1 MLAEVWKQPILVS
14 RHFISCLK
22 LTTYQACKIILAKC
36 TFSWRLTLLRLP
48 AHITCQSVRQLS
60 VIDLLYL
67 QGDILLSVLS
77 FVTPLLSFC
86 QCFYWLYA
94 TMFSLFCLNC
104 MCKASLAPSLFGN
117 LFFFSLKRTQDITF
131 IISINSHKNICTSI
145 SVEENVLWIFR
156 VNHTD
161 KGTVSVEMSRM
172 IYSQTAAAFSFH
184 FLCGPT

>member
-1 MLAEVWKQPILVS
+1 MKTTNLSEQTFYKLFKADYLSSLQNY
-14 RHFISCLK
+14 IS
-22 LTTYQACKIILAKC
+22 KC

-67 QGDILLSVLS
+67 QGDILLSVLT